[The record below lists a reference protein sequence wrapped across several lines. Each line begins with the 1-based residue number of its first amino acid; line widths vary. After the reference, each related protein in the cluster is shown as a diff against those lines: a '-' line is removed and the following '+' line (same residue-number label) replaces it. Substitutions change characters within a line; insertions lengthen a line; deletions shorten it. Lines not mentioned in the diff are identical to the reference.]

1 MKLSE
6 VLRGINAEWSG
17 FDCEVTGISSDSRS
31 VQTGDVFICIKGLK
45 SDAHDLIT
53 DDLASRAA
61 AVICER
67 DLGIKNQVLVGN
79 TREALA
85 TVASNF
91 YGNKKD
97 KLKLIAVTG
106 TNGKTTVSTLIKQV
120 LDNLG
125 VSAGLIGTVRYEF
138 SDYSLAA
145 RYTTPDPLE
154 LHSLFDKMERS
165 GVKYVV
171 MEASSHA
178 LSQLR
183 LYGIEFDLAL
193 FTNLTRD
200 HLDFHGDMENYYLAK
215 KQLFLQSKRSIVNL
229 DDKYGKRLYEELKAE
244 GREVKTFST
253 DNIEADYMS
262 TNVRNTEKGVSFE
275 LVSIGKIG
283 RISLS
288 TPGIFSVSN
297 GILAASALMEAGFE
311 LSDISDSLMR
321 SRGVKGRSE
330 VIETGRDFTVIC
342 DYAHT
347 PDSLEKI
354 FSSVKQYATGRIIGL
369 FGAAGM
375 RDSKKRALMGEKV
388 AAFADEIIITSDNP
402 RSEDPFLIASQVE
415 EGVKKSGKP
424 YRVIL
429 DRYEAIFYAIKNAR
443 PHDIIVLAGKGH
455 EDYQVLDGVS
465 VYFDEREIVKEA
477 IETYFGSTE
486 DKK

>member
-1 MKLSE
+1 MRLSE
-6 VLRGINAEWSG
+6 VLRGINAEHSLSE
-17 FDCEVTGISSDSRS
+17 CEVTGISCDSRS
-31 VQTGDVFICIKGLK
+31 VQVGDVFICIKGLK

-53 DDLASRAA
+53 DEIENKAA
-61 AVICER
+61 AIITER
-67 DLGIKNQVLVGN
+67 DIGRKNQVIVKN

-85 TVASNF
+85 LVASNF
-91 YGNKKD
+91 YGNKKN

-120 LDNLG
+120 LDDMG
-125 VSAGLIGTVRYEF
+125 IPAGLIGTVRYEF

-154 LHSLFDKMERS
+154 LHALFDKMFRS

-183 LYGIEFDLAL
+183 LFGIEFDLAL

-215 KQLFLQSKRSIVNL
+215 KQLFLQSKSSLVNI
-229 DDKYGKRLYEELKAE
+229 DDEYGRRLYKELKEE
-244 GREVKTFST
+244 GRPVRSFSI

-262 TNVRNTEKGVSFE
+262 TNIRNTEKGVSFE
-275 LVSIGKIG
+275 LVSVGNIG

-288 TPGIFSVSN
+288 TPGMFSVSN
-297 GILAASALMEAGFE
+297 GILAASALMEAGFS
-311 LSDISDSLMR
+311 LSDISASLMK

-330 VIETGRDFTVIC
+330 VIPTGRDFTVIC

-354 FSSVKQYATGRIIGL
+354 FSSVKQYAGGRVVGL

-388 AAFADEIIITSDNP
+388 ALFADEIIITSDNP

-424 YRVIL
+424 YKVIL

-443 PHDIIVLAGKGH
+443 PHDVIVLAGKGH

-465 VYFDEREIVKEA
+465 VYFDEREIVREA
-477 IETYFGSTE
+477 INTYYGSSE
-486 DKK
+486 GER